1 MYNILKQSHLIIII
15 YDLINF
21 ESIITSKIISGTKI
35 NSVFLDKLSFKPA
48 FMKINDRK
56 KIEVG
61 RKILI
66 LKQINVNL
74 LINVILF

>member
-56 KIEVG
+56 KSKWEG
-61 RKILI
+61 KY
-66 LKQINVNL
+66 
-74 LINVILF
+74 